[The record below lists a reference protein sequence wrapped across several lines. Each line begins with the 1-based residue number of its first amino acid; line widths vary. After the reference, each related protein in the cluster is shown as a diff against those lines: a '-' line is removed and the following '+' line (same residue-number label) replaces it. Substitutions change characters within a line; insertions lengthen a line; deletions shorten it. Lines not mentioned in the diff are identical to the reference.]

1 MHPRH
6 HTYYIYWLHINCD
19 GTRRHI
25 DSRAAAG
32 AVRRGARETE
42 RAARARIYRMHGRR
56 SGVGLGETR
65 LWGSVSAHKSCFVYK
80 ENVNK
85 IRHLINEHEN
95 LKSHMHA
102 R

>member
-1 MHPRH
+1 MGRGDTSTRARPRAPGRAARETH
-6 HTYYIYWLHINCD
+6 GETE
-19 GTRRHI
+19 TREP
-25 DSRAAAG
+25 AAG
-32 AVRRGARETE
+32 ARD
-42 RAARARIYRMHGRR
+42 IYIDAWTR